1 MGLDENA
8 QTHGPTT
15 CDGDDL
21 HPEAPW
27 RYSSPYPAT
36 GYRGLIHP
44 HVVRFTPRPL
54 KRLFTA
60 NQCWTSFLDAGGLR
74 DIEVE
79 AVTKML
85 ACGTRILGVKEFG
98 CDNPDCQHVKY
109 LTNSCGSRACPSC
122 GKKATDLWTATQLNR
137 LPDCDWVH
145 LVFTLP
151 DTLWPVFES
160 NRWLLN
166 DVCRL
171 AVENLLYAARKR
183 GLEPGIF
190 CAIHTYGR
198 RLNWHP
204 HVHVSV
210 TCGGLN
216 KHGQWKKLSFLKDA
230 MRSRWMWNMRQ
241 LLLKA
246 WSEGMAMPESLSHI
260 TTESQWRSLV
270 LKSGGKYWHVY
281 MSKKTAG
288 GRNTARYLGRYLK
301 KPPIAASR
309 LAHYNGGASLS
320 FRYLDHKTGETAT
333 ETLTQREL
341 VARLKQHIPEKF
353 FKMVRY
359 FGFLANRVCGE
370 KLPQVYRALGMDK
383 PEPVAKVCYAQMVKQ
398 FLSRDPFECVLCG
411 CRMVYRR
418 AIAGLNVS
426 GLKKNARDI
435 SLLRYMPA

>member
-1 MGLDENA
+1 M
-8 QTHGPTT
+8 TRSS
-15 CDGDDL
+15 GD
-21 HPEAPW
+21 
-27 RYSSPYPAT
+27 
-36 GYRGLIHP
+36 
-44 HVVRFTPRPL
+44 FQPRPL

-98 CDNPDCQHVKY
+98 CDNPDCHHVKY

-137 LPDCDWVH
+137 LPDCDRVH

-204 HVHVSV
+204 HQASSHRQITGLHRGTQKY
-210 TCGGLN
+210 TCF
-216 KHGQWKKLSFLKDA
+216 HS
-230 MRSRWMWNMRQ
+230 
-241 LLLKA
+241 
-246 WSEGMAMPESLSHI
+246 
-260 TTESQWRSLV
+260 
-270 LKSGGKYWHVY
+270 SGGIILRDKY
-281 MSKKTAG
+281 
-288 GRNTARYLGRYLK
+288 
-301 KPPIAASR
+301 
-309 LAHYNGGASLS
+309 
-320 FRYLDHKTGETAT
+320 
-333 ETLTQREL
+333 Q
-341 VARLKQHIPEKF
+341 
-353 FKMVRY
+353 
-359 FGFLANRVCGE
+359 
-370 KLPQVYRALGMDK
+370 
-383 PEPVAKVCYAQMVKQ
+383 
-398 FLSRDPFECVLCG
+398 
-411 CRMVYRR
+411 
-418 AIAGLNVS
+418 
-426 GLKKNARDI
+426 
-435 SLLRYMPA
+435 